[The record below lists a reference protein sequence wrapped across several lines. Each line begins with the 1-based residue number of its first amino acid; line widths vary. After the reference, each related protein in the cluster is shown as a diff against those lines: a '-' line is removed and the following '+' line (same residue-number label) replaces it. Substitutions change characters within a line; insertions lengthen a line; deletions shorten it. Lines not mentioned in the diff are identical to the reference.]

1 MTFTQKNS
9 QVLHSFDIA
18 LRPGHYKTILP
29 NLSYP
34 SRPNLHI
41 PWSGSSAPLHFSVR
55 LCFFS
60 FFPVALP
67 FASQKTTRPE
77 MTIATS
83 IPNGRVSYTFSWF
96 QFWNYV
102 KTLILSQL
110 QIPITSNTSFDNCS
124 LPQAFHR
131 INLLIWVK
139 LTGIF
144 MRAAFLIII
153 FVLGSGICSA
163 TCQSLFESSHWSS
176 KNYLTSELG
185 VPSSWPVFELR
196 PTLFSRFTFP
206 LSLKV
211 STLYRTRF
219 AAFFFAMSYYL
230 KFFISIV
237 LWLGW
242 NSRNI
247 FTGKSFVLV
256 WTHMSI
262 LSGHE

>member
-1 MTFTQKNS
+1 
-9 QVLHSFDIA
+9 
-18 LRPGHYKTILP
+18 
-29 NLSYP
+29 
-34 SRPNLHI
+34 
-41 PWSGSSAPLHFSVR
+41 
-55 LCFFS
+55 
-60 FFPVALP
+60 
-67 FASQKTTRPE
+67 

-96 QFWNYV
+96 QFWNYL
-102 KTLILSQL
+102 KTLIPSQL

-124 LPQAFHR
+124 LPQAYHR

-219 AAFFFAMSYYL
+219 AVFFL
-230 KFFISIV
+230 DI
-237 LWLGW
+237 
-242 NSRNI
+242 
-247 FTGKSFVLV
+247 
-256 WTHMSI
+256 I
-262 LSGHE
+262 LSNFFY